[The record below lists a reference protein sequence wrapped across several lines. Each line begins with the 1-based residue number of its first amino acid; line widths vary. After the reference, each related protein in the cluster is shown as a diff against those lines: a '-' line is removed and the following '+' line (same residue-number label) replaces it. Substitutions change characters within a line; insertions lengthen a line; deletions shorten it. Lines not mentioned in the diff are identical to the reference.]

1 MYILFLSGVGMIPL
15 HLIETFV
22 IYAENQNLAKT
33 AKLLGQTQPSASR
46 QIVQFQGY
54 FKKSLFQQKGAGKKL
69 SPYGLE
75 VCNYYK
81 DGIVNLR
88 SLQTHFENQSIQAQ
102 KNILSIAARP
112 EILESHITNLNFS
125 GAIELIPQNSAQTQE
140 SLKQGH
146 VDMALLD
153 ENFETFDY
161 FKKKLFSTSWSVIVP
176 RTWKV
181 DNKAI
186 SNSALSLEKWLDA
199 SPLHPFASYDK
210 QGDYLLQNKLKSF
223 ELPRLNTQFI
233 ANDWRL
239 LADKVARQKCWAIVP
254 SDYGKNAHYVSL
266 SLGHKMKDTQFYL
279 YFKKDLLKN
288 KVVKSLIDQLS

>member
-1 MYILFLSGVGMIPL
+1 MYIVDGNKDIKEMIPL

-33 AKLLGQTQPSASR
+33 AKILGQTQPSASR
-46 QIVQFQGY
+46 QIVQFQSH
-54 FKKSLFQQKGAGKKL
+54 FKKSLFHQKGQSKKL
-69 SPYGLE
+69 SSYGQE

-81 DGIVNLR
+81 ESILEIRSLR
-88 SLQTHFENQSIQAQ
+88 SRFDGHSIQDQ
-102 KNILSIAARP
+102 KNILTLAARA
-112 EILESHITNLNFS
+112 EILEKHITKLNFNS
-125 GAIELIPQNSAQTQE
+125 AIELVALGGFQIQE
-140 SLKQGH
+140 SLKQGTL
-146 VDMALLD
+146 DMAVYQ
-153 ENFETFDY
+153 ENFETYDY
-161 FKKKLFSTSWSVIVP
+161 FRKKLFSSSWSVIVP

-181 DNKAI
+181 DNKPV
-186 SNSALSLEKWLDA
+186 SNLEKWLDA

-210 QGDYLLQNKLKSF
+210 QNDFLLQNKLKSF

-254 SDYGKNAHYVSL
+254 SDYGENAHYISL
-266 SLGHKMKDTQFYL
+266 SLAHKMKDTQFYL

-288 KVVKSLIDQLS
+288 KDVKSVIDQLS

>member
-1 MYILFLSGVGMIPL
+1 MIPL

-33 AKLLGQTQPSASR
+33 AKILGQTQPSASR

-54 FKKSLFQQKGAGKKL
+54 FKKSLFHQKGQSKKL
-69 SPYGLE
+69 SSYGQE

-88 SLQTHFENQSIQAQ
+88 SLRTRFDGHSIQDQ
-102 KNILSIAARP
+102 KNILTLAARP
-112 EILESHITNLNFS
+112 EILEKHITKLDFT
-125 GAIELIPQNSAQTQE
+125 GGIELLGLNGSQIQE
-140 SLKQGH
+140 SLKQGQL
-146 VDMALLD
+146 DMAVYQ

-161 FKKKLFSTSWSVIVP
+161 FRKKLFSSSWSVIVP

-181 DNKAI
+181 DNKAL
-186 SNSALSLEKWLDA
+186 SNSPVNLEKWLDA
-199 SPLHPFASYDK
+199 SPLFPFAGYDK

-223 ELPRLNTQFI
+223 EIPRLNTQFI

-254 SDYGKNAHYVSL
+254 SDYGENAHYISL
-266 SLGHKMKDTQFYL
+266 NLSHKMKDTQFYL

-288 KVVKSLIDQLS
+288 KDVHYVIDQLS

>member
-1 MYILFLSGVGMIPL
+1 MIPL

-33 AKLLGQTQPSASR
+33 AKILGQTQPSASR

-54 FKKSLFQQKGAGKKL
+54 FKKSLFQQKGPSKKL
-69 SPYGLE
+69 SSYGQE

-88 SLQTHFENQSIQAQ
+88 SLRTRFDSHSILDQ
-102 KNILSIAARP
+102 KNILSLAARP
-112 EILESHITNLNFS
+112 EILEKHISKLNFT
-125 GAIELIPQNSAQTQE
+125 GAIELIPLGGSQIQE
-140 SLKQGH
+140 HLKQGQL
-146 VDMALLD
+146 DMAVYN
-153 ENFETFDY
+153 ENFETYDY
-161 FKKKLFSTSWSVIVP
+161 FRKKLFSSSWSVIVP

-181 DNKAI
+181 DNKPV
-186 SNSALSLEKWLDA
+186 SNLEKWLDA

-210 QGDYLLQNKLKSF
+210 QSDYLLQNKLKSF

-239 LADKVARQKCWAIVP
+239 LADKVARQKCWSIVP
-254 SDYGKNAHYVSL
+254 SDYGENAQYISL
-266 SLGHKMKDTQFYL
+266 PLAHKMKDTQFYL

-288 KVVKSLIDQLS
+288 KDVQYVIDQLS